1 LNAHTCAL
9 QGISQGVASV
19 RLALGNQ
26 LLWLEF
32 DHDARQ
38 REGLRFDKSNGAFW
52 CFKGKFASAQ
62 AGQRVELEATALR
75 PRGREAVTQA
85 AAGGGRKPV
94 GCPTGLINAKMN
106 RARLASKWVPFEARR
121 LSSSI
126 SSDLTSLRRIIFGMN
141 RLFGVKDIKHPI
153 P

>member
-32 DHDARQ
+32 GHDAHQ
-38 REGLRFDKSNGAFW
+38 CEGLRFDKGNGAFW
-52 CFKGKFASAQ
+52 CFKVKFAPAQ
-62 AGQRVELEATALR
+62 ASQRVELVATALR

-85 AAGGGRKPV
+85 TVGEGRKPV
-94 GCPTGLINAKMN
+94 GCPNFIGAKPH
-106 RARLASKWVPFEARR
+106 RLDQCQDEAKR
-121 LSSSI
+121 LSSSL
-126 SSDLTSLRRIIFGMN
+126 SPGLTSLRGIIFGMN
-141 RLFGVKDIKHPI
+141 RLF
-153 P
+153 